1 MIRVSFRRV
10 GVWPTAAAASFAVIQ
25 SLAGC
30 AADPARLPEPDAVAV
45 RTKSITN
52 TSSSVNATVLSE
64 ASSVDYSFAASLDP
78 NVEALT
84 RLQSSYTQSFDD
96 GEQRLSLGDTVS
108 SSGMWGSAVRYGG
121 MQFGTRSGQRG
132 DLIDSA
138 QLASSG
144 VAVLPSAADALFA
157 SVGSPGEL
165 LSRQSLSVDGPVSIS
180 GPNALSFVARD
191 ALGRSDSITAPMIA
205 GTALAGPGC
214 SDFSFGVGKVR
225 RDYAVASNDYGPA
238 FANSTV
244 TCGVP
249 LGFTIEGH
257 GEYLAD
263 EVSALGVGVSRQLGV
278 LGTASVA
285 VASSKAQIGSG
296 WLARAGFEHQ
306 DSMFNV
312 LLRSRT
318 QSRDFREIG
327 SIASSD
333 PVMQRNLASVG
344 VNLGTNSNLALAY
357 AAQTTW
363 DRERVQLIALSQSTQ
378 VGRGQL
384 SLSAGHSLATDNNIG
399 TSLFIGY
406 KRPFGS
412 RRSSS
417 RVDEVTLELLDNVL
431 DN

>member
-1 MIRVSFRRV
+1 
-10 GVWPTAAAASFAVIQ
+10 
-25 SLAGC
+25 
-30 AADPARLPEPDAVAV
+30 
-45 RTKSITN
+45 
-52 TSSSVNATVLSE
+52 
-64 ASSVDYSFAASLDP
+64 
-78 NVEALT
+78 
-84 RLQSSYTQSFDD
+84 
-96 GEQRLSLGDTVS
+96 
-108 SSGMWGSAVRYGG
+108 
-121 MQFGTRSGQRG
+121 
-132 DLIDSA
+132 
-138 QLASSG
+138 
-144 VAVLPSAADALFA
+144 
-157 SVGSPGEL
+157 
-165 LSRQSLSVDGPVSIS
+165 
-180 GPNALSFVARD
+180 
-191 ALGRSDSITAPMIA
+191 
-205 GTALAGPGC
+205 
-214 SDFSFGVGKVR
+214 
-225 RDYAVASNDYGPA
+225 
-238 FANSTV
+238 
-244 TCGVP
+244 
-249 LGFTIEGH
+249 
-257 GEYLAD
+257 
-263 EVSALGVGVSRQLGV
+263 
-278 LGTASVA
+278 VA

-312 LLRSRT
+312 MLRSRT

-327 SIASSD
+327 SVASSD